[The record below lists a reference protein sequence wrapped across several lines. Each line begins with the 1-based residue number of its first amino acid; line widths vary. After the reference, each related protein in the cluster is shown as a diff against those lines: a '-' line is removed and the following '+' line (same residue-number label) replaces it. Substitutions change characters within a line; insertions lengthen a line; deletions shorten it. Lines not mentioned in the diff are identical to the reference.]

1 MAKGAV
7 WSMKGL
13 IWANSLPLYQEA
25 ILRSGVA
32 EEAQVGSLLVLGLSL
47 CGMWLGLGWGF
58 SEVIKLVLVKYRIFR
73 LQQNCRHFWTI
84 TSLHREIMEGLN
96 SQ

>member
-25 ILRSGVA
+25 MLRSGVA
-32 EEAQVGSLLVLGLSL
+32 EEAQVRILLFLGLSM
-47 CGMWLGLGWGF
+47 GGVG
-58 SEVIKLVLVKYRIFR
+58 SEVKKLVLV
-73 LQQNCRHFWTI
+73 
-84 TSLHREIMEGLN
+84 
-96 SQ
+96 

>member
-32 EEAQVGSLLVLGLSL
+32 EEAQVRILLFLGLSM
-47 CGMWLGLGWGF
+47 GGVG
-58 SEVIKLVLVKYRIFR
+58 SEVKKLVLV
-73 LQQNCRHFWTI
+73 
-84 TSLHREIMEGLN
+84 
-96 SQ
+96 